1 MALLPWLPKT
11 PQNAQTPGTCPPH
24 TPLGSWLHAK
34 RFSTFAFASHSC
46 TKIRN
51 RNLDRPAKTR
61 SRENTEQ
68 RKHGAACRAACCAE
82 RVGGAC
88 PRSSTPRCAQP
99 APPTAP
105 RRPSARVGP
114 APGQAQRPGRPSARP
129 AGPVAGGVTG
139 RAAHREL
146 GVAQCPLPPLCSP
159 GSLGKS
165 ATYMLMLDVGLCCCL
180 AGYVQYAGA
189 LGCGWRATDWCW
201 ADVTAAASPS
211 AFHGQKGRRKKAPA
225 ARSGGTDRR
234 SCRWC
239 VITAAGALRSII
251 CPCCCWPA
259 GC

>member
-1 MALLPWLPKT
+1 M
-11 PQNAQTPGTCPPH
+11 
-24 TPLGSWLHAK
+24 
-34 RFSTFAFASHSC
+34 
-46 TKIRN
+46 
-51 RNLDRPAKTR
+51 
-61 SRENTEQ
+61 
-68 RKHGAACRAACCAE
+68 
-82 RVGGAC
+82 
-88 PRSSTPRCAQP
+88 
-99 APPTAP
+99 
-105 RRPSARVGP
+105 
-114 APGQAQRPGRPSARP
+114 
-129 AGPVAGGVTG
+129 AGGVTG

-189 LGCGWRATDWCW
+189 LGTGWRATDWCW

-251 CPCCCWPA
+251 CPGCCWPA
-259 GC
+259 GLRDAKRPKGGQLKAPTAEIPWTNQNVPNRGTRMGTISHRASWDTTASPSPGPRSGPMTYVGDEGHWANTRFSMDEWLVIEEAKKNQPGWDHAVKQKWIQPRELDPAVGYFAKQAVVCSPLMNGWICEGMR